1 MKTEST
7 VATKKEETGYGGRKQ
22 ELEFGGPI
30 GVSAL
35 MIWSHYI
42 LIYFWYSNL
51 LLCTLYCRADY
62 RLQTGTVWRRTTA
75 ILSYPLRSSP

>member
-1 MKTEST
+1 MAPARNKGGQTSEPSSPMKTEST

-51 LLCTLYCRADY
+51 MLCT
-62 RLQTGTVWRRTTA
+62 
-75 ILSYPLRSSP
+75 